1 MPRPFVLIDRVDTP
15 EGPLELHQRS
25 ERDFM
30 IRVGTRV
37 LMSTTFNRSELAVAE
52 LGCAPIKGRAA
63 PRVLIGGLG
72 LGFTLR
78 AALDLLPASAHVEV
92 AELNPAVKKWC
103 EGPLAALTNSAALDK
118 RVRVQLEDV
127 TACVRRAAKAGVSER
142 FDAIVVDLYE
152 GPKDLK
158 RGQPDPLYG
167 SEILKQTHA
176 ALSKGGVYA
185 VWAEEPNRAFEERL
199 TRAGFKAQFVRARGG
214 GPTHAVYVAQKA

>member
-1 MPRPFVLIDRVDTP
+1 LPRPFVLIDSVDTR
-15 EGPLELHQRS
+15 EGVLELRQRG

-52 LGCAPIKGRAA
+52 LGCAPIKGRRA

-78 AALDLLPASAHVEV
+78 AVLDLLPASASVDV

-103 EGPLAALTNSAALDK
+103 ETALAVLTGGAVFDQ
-118 RVRVQLEDV
+118 RVRVLIEDV
-127 TACVRRAAKAGVSER
+127 SACIRRAAKPGGQAR
-142 FDAIVVDLYE
+142 YDAIVVDLYE
-152 GPKDLK
+152 GPRQLK
-158 RGQPDPLYG
+158 PGQRDPLYG
-167 SEILKQTHA
+167 SEALKQTYA

-185 VWAEEPNRAFEERL
+185 VWAEALNRAFEQRL
-199 TRAGFKAQFVRARGG
+199 STVGFQVQSVRAKGG
-214 GPTHAVYVAQKA
+214 GPTHVVYLARKG

>member
-1 MPRPFVLIDRVDTP
+1 MPRPFALIDRVDTP
-15 EGPLELHQRS
+15 EGALTLHQRG

-52 LGCAPIKGRAA
+52 LGCAPIKDRLA

-78 AALDLLPASAHVEV
+78 AALDLLPARAYVEV

-103 EGPLAALTNSAALDK
+103 EGPLAPLTQGAALDE
-118 RVRVQLEDV
+118 RVRVQLKDV
-127 TACVRRAAKAGVSER
+127 TACVRCAAKAGAAAR
-142 FDAIVVDLYE
+142 YDAIIVDLYE

-158 RGQPDPLYG
+158 RGQSDPLYG

-199 TRAGFKAQFVRARGG
+199 ARSGFRVEFVRARGG
-214 GPTHAVYVAQKA
+214 GPTHAVYVAHKT